1 MSDENRDEMGATT
14 AGLFD
19 RLAAGDTTA
28 TNDLLIH
35 FKDRLHRLAKKMFR
49 NESRLPGL
57 YQTDDVDQGAA
68 LRLVRAIQEEKPTT
82 PLHFMRLAAVCV
94 RRELCDL
101 VRKEY
106 GRDADRENV
115 FANQPGK
122 QDEHHELLAELAD
135 SGDGPATR
143 AGEKDLNKTVH
154 EKVQELPDPER
165 EVFDLI
171 HYWGHPHQVVAD
183 RLGVSASTVKR
194 RWYDALEHLNE
205 LLKGAGQTGAPPA
218 V

>member
-1 MSDENRDEMGATT
+1 
-14 AGLFD
+14 
-19 RLAAGDTTA
+19 
-28 TNDLLIH
+28 
-35 FKDRLHRLAKKMFR
+35 LHRLAKKMFR

-57 YQTDDVDQGAA
+57 YQTDDIDQGAA
-68 LRLVRAIQEEKPTT
+68 LRLVRAIKEEKPTT

-106 GRDADRENV
+106 GRNADRENV

-122 QDEHHELLAELAD
+122 QDEHHELLAELVDAEN
-135 SGDGPATR
+135 GPATVAR
-143 AGEKDLNKTVH
+143 ERNLN
-154 EKVQELPDPER
+154 EKVRELPEPEF

-171 HYWGHPHQVVAD
+171 HYGGHTHQEVAV
-183 RLGVSASTVKR
+183 RLGVSASTVNR
-194 RWYDALEHLNE
+194 RWYDAVEHLNE
-205 LLKGAGQTGAPPA
+205 LLKGARPTGAPPP